1 MAGSDLDTQL
11 RRAANATAESIL
23 DAARSDSE
31 RVASHSERAIERRR
45 RALAELKEA
54 EYGADARRAVA
65 NERHAAMRAVL
76 MARTQVVDRVLER
89 VRALLPAASMEER
102 YLRGL
107 GTELSEALT
116 FVDRDDA
123 VVRCSPALE
132 PAVRKALSDTPRVR
146 VEPNEEMGT
155 GFIVVGAGGSVVVD
169 GQLDTRI
176 ARSVSS
182 LAIEIDAR
190 LQEL

>member
-1 MAGSDLDTQL
+1 MAGSDLDTEL

-23 DAARSDSE
+23 NAARSDSE
-31 RVASHSERAIERRR
+31 RVASHSEGAIEDRR
-45 RALAELKEA
+45 RALKELKEA

-76 MARTQVVDRVLER
+76 MSRTQVVDRVLER
-89 VRALLPAASMEER
+89 ARALLPKASMDER
-102 YLRGL
+102 YLTAL
-107 GTELSEALT
+107 GAELSEALT
-116 FVDRDDA
+116 FVDGDDA

-132 PAVRKALSDTPRVR
+132 PAVRKALSDRPRVR
-146 VEPNEEMGT
+146 VEPEKEMGT

-176 ARSVSS
+176 SRSASS
-182 LAIEIDAR
+182 LAIEIHAR

>member
-1 MAGSDLDTQL
+1 MAGSDLDTEL
-11 RRAANATAESIL
+11 RRAADATAESIL
-23 DAARSDSE
+23 NAGRSDSE
-31 RVASHSERAIERRR
+31 RVASHSERAIEGRR
-45 RALAELKEA
+45 RALKELKEA

-89 VRALLPAASMEER
+89 ARALLPEASMDER
-102 YLRGL
+102 YLTAL
-107 GTELSEALT
+107 GAELSEALT
-116 FVDRDDA
+116 FVDGDDA

-132 PAVRKALSDTPRVR
+132 PAVRKALSDRPRVR

-176 ARSVSS
+176 SRSASS
-182 LAIEIDAR
+182 LAIEIHAR

>member
-1 MAGSDLDTQL
+1 MAGSDLDAEL
-11 RRAANATAESIL
+11 RRAADATAESIL
-23 DAARSDSE
+23 DAARGDSQ
-31 RVASHSERAIERRR
+31 RVASQSERAVEGRRR
-45 RALAELKEA
+45 ELMERKEA
-54 EYGADARRAVA
+54 EHGAEARRAIA
-65 NERHAAMRAVL
+65 TERHAAMRAVL
-76 MARTQVVDRVLER
+76 VARTQVVDRVLER
-89 VRALLPAASMEER
+89 ARALLPEASMDER
-102 YLRGL
+102 YLTAL
-107 GTELSEALT
+107 GAELPEALT
-116 FVDRDDA
+116 FVDGDDA

-176 ARSVSS
+176 RRSASS
-182 LAIEIDAR
+182 LAMEIHAR

>member
-45 RALAELKEA
+45 RALEELKEA